1 MAQVDRSFIGEGI
14 IYARVYGSQAAFLD
28 IGNCDTFTISYA
40 TEKRELKNF
49 RGGGGNRN
57 AKEQVSGVTAELG
70 MYDLTP
76 ENIARVTNAAIT
88 AVAATAITGEPLTA
102 GGVIGE
108 LIPFKH
114 LPDLAKSV
122 TIKTVGGSPAELVAG
137 TDYTLTPHGIIVKS
151 AAITSAGVTADYTP
165 LKSSALH
172 MLAGSP
178 VELELYVAGL
188 NDAQSG
194 EPFSLRPRRAKFGLT
209 SELPAF
215 SEDYVRLASTV
226 DLLADDLVQEAGISK
241 FCQMD
246 VVNKAA

>member
-14 IYARVYGSQAAFLD
+14 VYARVYGSQGAFLD
-28 IGNCDTFTISYA
+28 IGNCDTFTLSYA
-40 TEKRELKNF
+40 TETRELRNY

-57 AKEQVSGVTAELG
+57 VKEQVSGVTAELG
-70 MYDLTP
+70 MYDLTA
-76 ENIARVTNAAIT
+76 ENIARVTNSSIAQVT
-88 AVAATAITGEPLTA
+88 AVAITNEPLTA

-114 LPDLAKSV
+114 LPDTTKTV
-122 TIKTVGGSPAELVAG
+122 VIKTVGGSPATLEAG

-151 AAITSAGVTADYTP
+151 AAITVAGVTADYTP
-165 LKSSALH
+165 LKATALH

-194 EPFSLRPRRAKFGLT
+194 EPFALRPRRVKFGLT
-209 SELPAF
+209 SELPVF
-215 SEDYVRLASTV
+215 SQEYVRLASTV
-226 DLLADDLVQEAGISK
+226 SLLADDLVQGAGISK

-246 VVNKAA
+246 MVDKA